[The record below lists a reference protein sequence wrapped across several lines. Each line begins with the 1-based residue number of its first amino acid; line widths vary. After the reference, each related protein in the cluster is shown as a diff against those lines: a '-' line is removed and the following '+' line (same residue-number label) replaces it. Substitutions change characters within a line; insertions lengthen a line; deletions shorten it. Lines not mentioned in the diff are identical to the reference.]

1 VRIEFGLDGPVLTK
15 FRAVLKKDAEG
26 AAAAA
31 FEAVDQTTTRL
42 KERYRAQIGIAFPN
56 SRRLPNVVRS
66 EVYEA
71 KNGRPPDGYVWCKW
85 TNRRD
90 GSDILAAYT
99 QGMTLRPRSGGGY
112 LKHNDHG
119 RALFVPLLDRAHYG
133 IARRLLGELSTNPR
147 LALVKS
153 LGNKLLLIERDR
165 RGSTRKK
172 GGSTGAHDRIVGLLT
187 PQVTVRKRLD
197 AEAVARTAP
206 ALLAERLITALAKRG
221 L

>member
-1 VRIEFGLDGPVLTK
+1 MRIEFGFDGPVLK
-15 FRAVLKKDAEG
+15 QFQAALKTDAEG

-31 FEAVDQTTTRL
+31 FEAVDETTTRL
-42 KERYRAQIGIAFPN
+42 KERYRAQIRVAFPN

-71 KNGRPPDGYVWCKW
+71 RNGRPPTGYVWSKW
-85 TNRRD
+85 ANRRD

-99 QGMTLRPRSGGGY
+99 EGMTLRPRSGGGF

-119 RALFVPLLDRAHYG
+119 LALFVPLLDRAHYG
-133 IARRLLGELSTNPR
+133 AARRLLSELSTNPR
-147 LALVKS
+147 LALVRS
-153 LGNKLLLIERDR
+153 LGNRLLLIERDR
-165 RGSTRKK
+165 RGSARTK
-172 GGSTGAHDRIVGLLT
+172 GGSTGRHDRIVGLFT

-206 ALLAERLITALAKRG
+206 ALLAERLLAGLAKRG